1 MYKILGG
8 DGKEYGPV
16 SAETLQ
22 QWIREGRA
30 NAQTQVQP
38 EGGTN
43 WIALGQVPEFAAAFA
58 APSAAAPGAIG
69 AVGTPTAGGGNAA
82 QQVVGPAIGLM
93 ITAGLGVAV
102 QVLGIVGNLLG
113 IGMSGVAA
121 SQGNQNGQELPAI
134 FHMMSGGVGIV
145 FNIIGIIMAVV
156 VFMGALKM
164 KKLQSFGFVMAA
176 TIIAMVP
183 CISPC
188 CWVGL
193 PIGIWALVVLNK
205 PEVKGAFNG
214 SGAV

>member
-16 SAETLQ
+16 STEALR
-22 QWIREGRA
+22 QWVNEGRA

-38 EGGTN
+38 EGSSN
-43 WIALGQVPEFAAAFA
+43 WIALGEVPEFATLFA
-58 APSAAAPGAIG
+58 APSTASVPGTIG
-69 AVGTPTAGGGNAA
+69 APIAGIPGGGGNAA
-82 QQVVGPAIGLM
+82 QLVAGPAIGL
-93 ITAGLGVAV
+93 IVTAILGGLA
-102 QVLGIVGNLLG
+102 QAASILLNLLG
-113 IGMSGVAA
+113 IGMAGAAA
-121 SQGNQNGQELPAI
+121 SQGGSNGQELPAWVN
-134 FHMMSGGVGIV
+134 MMSGGLGIV

-156 VFMGALKM
+156 VFMGAMKM

-205 PEVKGAFNG
+205 PEVKGSF
-214 SGAV
+214 S

>member
-16 SAETLQ
+16 SMETLR
-22 QWIREGRA
+22 QWVNEGRA

-43 WIALGQVPEFAAAFA
+43 WIALGTVPEFATLFA
-58 APSAAAPGAIG
+58 ATSTAAVPGTIG
-69 AVGTPTAGGGNAA
+69 APATSIPGGANAA
-82 QQVVGPAIGLM
+82 QQVIGPAIGLM
-93 ITAGLGVAV
+93 VTAILGGLIQAASI
-102 QVLGIVGNLLG
+102 LLNLLG
-113 IGMSGVAA
+113 IGLAGAAA
-121 SQGNQNGQELPAI
+121 SQGSSNGQPMPAWVN
-134 FHMMSGGVGIV
+134 MMSGGVGIV

-156 VFMGALKM
+156 VLMGALKM
-164 KKLQSFGFVMAA
+164 KKLESFGFVMAA

-183 CISPC
+183 CVSPC

-205 PEVKGAFNG
+205 PEVKGAF
-214 SGAV
+214 S